1 MGLSINGSSA
11 NNSKGYIN
19 KKELSVFLFFWE
31 TMILSFI
38 YGPFRLRGKEGKQSR
53 IEQIQYKI
61 SLFLT
66 YTTLLYSPLL
76 HSPSFP
82 LPSKRVITY
91 ISISLYSSLSFT
103 QVAKKKKQYFIR
115 LQDFDKTK
123 KYLGRE
129 YKSSLST
136 FSLLI
141 QHVKKCHHVVTA
153 QSSTL

>member
-1 MGLSINGSSA
+1 MDLVQIIAKDTLTKRS
-11 NNSKGYIN
+11 
-19 KKELSVFLFFWE
+19 FLFFFFFFWE

-61 SLFLT
+61 NLFLT

-103 QVAKKKKQYFIR
+103 QVAKKKNNILLGFKI
-115 LQDFDKTK
+115 LTK
-123 KYLGRE
+123 RKNIWGENIKVACLR
-129 YKSSLST
+129 SP
-136 FSLLI
+136 FSYN
-141 QHVKKCHHVVTA
+141 T
-153 QSSTL
+153 